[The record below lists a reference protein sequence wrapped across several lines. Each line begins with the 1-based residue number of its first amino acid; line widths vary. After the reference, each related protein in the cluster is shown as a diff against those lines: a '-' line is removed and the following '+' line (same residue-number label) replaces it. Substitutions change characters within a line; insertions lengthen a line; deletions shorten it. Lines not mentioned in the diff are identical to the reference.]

1 MRVGAKVQELRLL
14 IIKAQNG
21 DLGAYDQL
29 VRQSQDMAVAY
40 AYSVLSDFHL
50 AEDAA
55 QEAFVEAFLCLP
67 KLQEPL
73 AFPGWLRRIVFKHC
87 DRLTRNKK
95 VFTVP
100 LEAAIEA
107 VSLDS
112 EPHRVIEKQETALH
126 VRKAI
131 AALSQHERDVTVL
144 FYMGEHSQNQI
155 AEFLEVPVTT
165 VKKRLHTA
173 RKKLKEKM
181 IHMVQENLESQRPSR
196 NAEFAQSVR
205 LFIVQ
210 FSQMI
215 DAGKSIVRSLSE
227 LAEQEQ
233 NAELRQ
239 AIIQTQIDVMGNGR
253 EGTTLSQAMSK
264 HSDVFSQTY
273 IDAIKHGEVNGN
285 LAVVL
290 QRLGCVL

>member
-1 MRVGAKVQELRLL
+1 MRVGAKVQELKLL
-14 IIKAQNG
+14 IIKAQSG

-40 AYSVLSDFHL
+40 AYSVMSDFHL

-55 QEAFVEAFLCLP
+55 QEAFIEAFLCLP

-73 AFPGWLRRIVFKHC
+73 AFPSWLRRIVFKHC

-95 VFTVP
+95 VLTVT
-100 LEAAIEA
+100 LEAAIEE
-107 VSLDS
+107 VSLDCD
-112 EPHRVIEKQETALH
+112 PHKVMEKQETALQ
-126 VRKAI
+126 VRTAI
-131 AALSQHERDVTVL
+131 ATLPQHERDVTVL

-165 VKKRLHTA
+165 VKKRLFTA

-181 IHMVQENLESQRPSR
+181 IQMVQENLESQRPSR
-196 NAEFAQSVR
+196 NAEFAERVR
-205 LFIVQ
+205 LFTVQ
-210 FSQMI
+210 FSQKVNE
-215 DAGKSIVRSLSE
+215 GQSIVRSLAA

-239 AIIQTQIDVMGNGR
+239 AIAQVQQDVTGDGR
-253 EGTTLSQAMSK
+253 DGATLSEAMSK
-264 HSDVFSQTY
+264 HLGVFSQTY
-273 IDAIKHGEVNGN
+273 IDSIKQGEVNGN
-285 LAVVL
+285 LAIVL
-290 QRLGCVL
+290 QRLGTS